1 MLLGARIIQAI
12 RTGTELKP
20 YSEWIARFHD
30 HLTARPPEQLSNN
43 ELVGCLSGLLDLSLN
58 GFIVSKTSVGYPLFR
73 RSAPF
78 FAEMA
83 SRYLELWTRN
93 SMISLHG
100 ALNFPGFDIS
110 RFSLCDILVSLAFGT
125 SPLIHYDTLNRA
137 QLSETATF
145 PVIEWVYGCS
155 ADIMILLAQ
164 INAFR
169 ASGRIIGAIQS
180 AAHGNRSYSDWQEIE
195 HQLKYWKAAVYYV
208 DDSATMI
215 HRVCVCESWR
225 HAGLIYLYMGM
236 CGVNSAD
243 PRVESSLHQLVRI
256 ASTSESDTNF
266 DENMLH
272 ALEARR
278 LSMLFSAHEIL
289 VALVARATRLL
300 LDFRGLA
307 EIAGAAARKEK
318 HRAFTSYLYSIISG
332 TGLVLMVTRQ
342 HGMTIRASALNFS
355 CMLLCSVLCELMKS
369 DPSRPGPAGTSCLT
383 CKRRRK
389 KCDRA
394 RPFCDR
400 CESGGFVC
408 LGYGHLEPTLP
419 ASGMRHDTSS
429 NTFPTNV
436 VSQGFIEHLH
446 PENALLTPESSST
459 PYSLRVADKPQAST
473 LRHDYLVSLIAGSPA
488 GSHDS
493 SSPHALSSMV
503 SHLSVIPCH
512 SSIDSSGVASTI
524 RRVIDSGLLAQI
536 LPSLRGTYLKPDN
549 AGQIIDFALT
559 QHDQM
564 VALTYFKP
572 EKGHLLKLRSL
583 LIQKLQDSQT
593 TRLTLYLTFEILRC
607 VMDRTSMEAFPA
619 YINWLNRFNQRLHS
633 ASKGNITSARL
644 SKILASILEITLIKS
659 GLVRGINLYRL
670 LQESAPAFLRLAHIE
685 IGPRFSPQRILGSTC
700 HELGQFMLLDS
711 LCSMIYAL
719 PQVIEYDISEA
730 ALQPIFHPVEW
741 AHGCPSVL
749 QSTLVEINSLFHR
762 KRAGSEVEWQAIE
775 QRLKSWQPTSLLA
788 SDDTESWKII
798 AHLSIQECWRHTL
811 LIYAFMTLDGATS
824 DDPRVEGSVQQVF
837 RLITA
842 VNRLENYL
850 IYFHIVAQYI
860 IAGICARSEK
870 HRAFAREGLE
880 GTPSSGLWMIAG
892 SDFVDV
898 LDHLWHNAAADGR
911 PIRWDDY
918 IHARQTVLSF
928 TA

>member
-20 YSEWIARFHD
+20 YSEWIARFHN
-30 HLTARPPEQLSNN
+30 HLTARSPEELSNN

-58 GFIVSKTSVGYPLFR
+58 GFTVSNTSVGYPLFR

-83 SRYLELWTRN
+83 SRYPELWTRN
-93 SMISLHG
+93 SMISLQG
-100 ALNFPGFDIS
+100 ALHFPGYDIS
-110 RFSLCDILVSLAFGT
+110 RFSLCDTLASLAFGT
-125 SPLIHYDTLNRA
+125 SPLIHYDTLNRV
-137 QLSETATF
+137 QLSEMATF
-145 PVIEWVYGCS
+145 PVTEWVYGCS

-169 ASGRIIGAIQS
+169 ASGRIIGAVQS
-180 AAHGNRSYSDWQEIE
+180 ATHGNRNYSEWQEIE
-195 HQLKYWKAAVYYV
+195 HQLKYWKAAVYYM
-208 DDSATMI
+208 DDSAAMI

-225 HAGLIYLYMGM
+225 QAGLIYLYMGM

-256 ASTSESDTNF
+256 ASRSESDTNF
-266 DENMLH
+266 DENMLVP
-272 ALEARR
+272 
-278 LSMLFSAHEIL
+278 IL
-289 VALVARATRLL
+289 
-300 LDFRGLA
+300 
-307 EIAGAAARKEK
+307 IAGAAARKEK
-318 HRAFTSYLYSIISG
+318 HRAFTSYLYSTISG

-342 HGMTIRASALNFS
+342 HGMT
-355 CMLLCSVLCELMKS
+355 MLSLAVRLWLSMYSTDMMKS

-400 CESGGFVC
+400 CASGGFVC
-408 LGYGHLEPTLP
+408 LGYGHLEPALP
-419 ASGMRHDTSS
+419 ASGMRHDASS

-436 VSQGFIEHLH
+436 ISQGFIEHLH
-446 PENALLTPESSST
+446 PDNALLTPESSST
-459 PYSLRVADKPQAST
+459 PYSLCVADKPQAAT
-473 LRHDYLVSLIAGSPA
+473 LRHDYLVSLTAGSPA
-488 GSHDS
+488 SSHDS

-503 SHLSVIPCH
+503 SHLSVKPCH

-524 RRVIDSGLLAQI
+524 RRVIDNGLLAQL
-536 LPSLRGTYLKPDN
+536 LPSLRGTYLKSDN

-559 QHDQM
+559 QHDQ
-564 VALTYFKP
+564 VVSLTYFKP
-572 EKGHLLKLRSL
+572 GKEHLLQLRSL
-583 LIQKLQDSQT
+583 LIQKLQNSQT

-607 VMDRTSMEAFPA
+607 VMDKTSMEAFPA
-619 YINWLNRFNQRLHS
+619 YINWLNRFDQRLHS
-633 ASKGNITSARL
+633 ASTGNITSARL

-670 LQESAPAFLRLAHIE
+670 LQESAPAFLRLADIE
-685 IGPRFSPQRILGSTC
+685 IGPRFSPQRILESTC

-730 ALQPIFHPVEW
+730 ALRPIFHPIEW

-824 DDPRVEGSVQQVF
+824 DDPRVEASVQQVF

-892 SDFVDV
+892 SDFVDI